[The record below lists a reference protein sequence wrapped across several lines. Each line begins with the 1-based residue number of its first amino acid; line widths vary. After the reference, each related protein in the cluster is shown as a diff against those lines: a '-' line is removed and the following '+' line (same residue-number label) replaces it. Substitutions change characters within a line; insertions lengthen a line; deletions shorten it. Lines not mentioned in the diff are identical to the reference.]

1 MNRIFSCILCSLL
14 VLTSCDNNNNS
25 KPEIS
30 IKEITVNNQITD
42 SDSIEIG
49 YNDTLKVYLELNASL
64 KDINSFTTKFKDLK
78 NYKLEIS
85 EFDKKTTYIEGNSI
99 ATALD
104 EDCTILF
111 KDGTYQ
117 ANVTISTIINDND
130 KDNTKLYFYLFS
142 EEETDIK
149 DLEIKLLRQ

>member
-1 MNRIFSCILCSLL
+1 MNRIFSSILCSLIL
-14 VLTSCDNNNNS
+14 LTSCDNNDNS

-49 YNDTLKVYLELNASL
+49 NNDTLKVYLELNASL
-64 KDINSFTTKFKDLK
+64 KDINSFTTKFKDVK

-85 EFDKKTTYIEGNSI
+85 EFDKNTTRIVGNQI

-111 KDGTYQ
+111 KDGTYKT
-117 ANVTISTIINDND
+117 NVTISTIVRDND
-130 KDNTKLYFYLFS
+130 KDSTKLYFYLFS

-149 DLEIKLLRQ
+149 DIEIKLLKQ